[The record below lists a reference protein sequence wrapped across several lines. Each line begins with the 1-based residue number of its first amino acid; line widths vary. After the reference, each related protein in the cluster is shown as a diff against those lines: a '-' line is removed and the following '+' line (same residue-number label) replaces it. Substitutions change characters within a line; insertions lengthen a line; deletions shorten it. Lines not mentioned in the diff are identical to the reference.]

1 MKKLL
6 LTTAIAGVMVSG
18 SAFAQTSITGELRLN
33 YKTVSDA
40 TAAAGAVSPGGV
52 QGFGQEQQIN
62 FQTKGKLNVGGL
74 DYAAGFALENDGA
87 QATTLFNEN
96 TYMDFTNAS
105 SGTTISFS
113 RDHIQRSDSDRS
125 AAVLVGFS
133 PNELSSDGPVRT
145 IFSQNIGPSVGQAT
159 TASVLQKTPFGT
171 FSYSYAPTGNAVQ
184 TATGATSPISQT
196 SENTAENDEKSA
208 YEYGFTGDLGVKGLN
223 TYYFKSKQE
232 RNIASA
238 AAQTRDSDARSL
250 GVSYNFGQFSVGYAD
265 KKYNF
270 MITPV
275 ASTGLTAGT
284 NDIKEKHYGVAYAV
298 NNTLSIGAIYAKGDF
313 EGSAADQK
321 TKGVNLGY
329 NLGPV
334 AMTVGYA
341 RNTDV
346 GGTAGVEHDIGMVRF
361 IGAF

>member
-18 SAFAQTSITGELRLN
+18 SAFAQTTITGELRLN
-33 YKTVSDA
+33 YKTVHDA
-40 TAAAGAVSPGGV
+40 TAANGAASPGGV

-74 DYAAGFALENDGA
+74 DYAAGFSLENDGT
-87 QATTLFNEN
+87 QSTTLFNEN

-105 SGTTISFS
+105 SGTTISIS
-113 RDHIQRSDSDRS
+113 RDHIQRSDTDRS

-159 TASVLQKTPFGT
+159 TVSIIQATPIGN

-196 SENTAENDEKSA
+196 SENTAENDEESA
-208 YEYGFTGDLGVKGLN
+208 YEYGFTGGFGVKGLN
-223 TYYFKSKQE
+223 TYYFKSKQD
-232 RNIASA
+232 RNIGQAT
-238 AAQTRDSDARSL
+238 QLRDSDARSM
-250 GVSYNFGQFSVGYAD
+250 GISYNMGQFTVGYAD

-270 MITPV
+270 MIAPV

-298 NNTLSIGAIYAKGDF
+298 NSNLSIGAIYAKGDF
-313 EGSAADQK
+313 TGAAADQT
-321 TKGVNLGY
+321 TKGVNIGY

-341 RNTDV
+341 QNKDV

>member
-1 MKKLL
+1 
-6 LTTAIAGVMVSG
+6 MVSG
-18 SAFAQTSITGELRLN
+18 SAFAQTTITGELRLN
-33 YKTVSDA
+33 YKAV
-40 TAAAGAVSPGGV
+40 GAIGPSGTGAIN
-52 QGFGQEQQIN
+52 GFGQEQQIN
-62 FQTKGKLNVGGL
+62 VQTKGKLNVLGL

-87 QATTLFNEN
+87 QSTTLFNEN

-113 RDHIQRSDSDRS
+113 RDHIQRSDTDRS

-159 TASVLQKTPFGT
+159 TVSIIQATPIGN

-184 TATGATSPISQT
+184 TATGATSPVSQT
-196 SENTAENDEKSA
+196 SENTAESDEESA
-208 YEYGFTGDLGVKGLN
+208 YEYGFTGGFGVKGLN
-223 TYYFKSKQE
+223 TYYFKSEQKKSAGV
-232 RNIASA
+232 AS
-238 AAQTRDSDARSL
+238 QIKDSEARSM
-250 GVSYNFGQFSVGYAD
+250 GISYNMGQFSVGYAD

-313 EGSAADQK
+313 TGSTVDQK

-346 GGTAGVEHDIGMVRF
+346 GGTAGVEQDIGMVRF

>member
-40 TAAAGAVSPGGV
+40 TAAAGATSPGGI

-62 FQTKGKLNVGGL
+62 IQTKGKLNVLGL
-74 DYAAGFALENDGA
+74 DYAAGFSLENDGA

-105 SGTTISFS
+105 LGTTISFG

-159 TASVLQKTPFGT
+159 TASILQKTPFGT
-171 FSYSYAPTGNAVQ
+171 LSYSYAPTGNAVQ
-184 TATGATSPISQT
+184 TATGATSPVSQT

-223 TYYFKSKQE
+223 TYYFKSEQKKSAGV
-232 RNIASA
+232 AS
-238 AAQTRDSDARSL
+238 QIKDSEARSM
-250 GVSYNFGQFSVGYAD
+250 GISYNMGQFSVGYAD

-298 NNTLSIGAIYAKGDF
+298 DKNLSIGAIYATGDF
-313 EGSAADQK
+313 TGSAADQK

-341 RNTDV
+341 KNTDV

>member
-18 SAFAQTSITGELRLN
+18 SAFAQTTITGELRLN
-33 YKTVSDA
+33 YKDLSDA
-40 TAAAGAVSPGGV
+40 TVAAGASPSGIR
-52 QGFGQEQQIN
+52 GFGQEQQIN
-62 FQTKGKLNVGGL
+62 IQTKGKLNVGGL
-74 DYAAGFALENDGA
+74 DYAAGFSLENDGA

-105 SGTTISFS
+105 SGTTISIS

-133 PNELSSDGPVRT
+133 PNELSSDGVVRT

-171 FSYSYAPTGNAVQ
+171 LSYSYAPTGNAVQ

-196 SENTAENDEKSA
+196 SENTAENDEESA

-223 TYYFKSKQE
+223 TYYFKSKQKRSE
-232 RNIASA
+232 LVV
-238 AAQTRDSDARSL
+238 AQLRDSDARSM

-270 MITPV
+270 MIVPV

-284 NDIKEKHYGVAYAV
+284 ADVSEKHFGAAYAV
-298 NNTLSIGAIYAKGDF
+298 NNNLSIGAIYAKGDF
-313 EGSAADQK
+313 DGAATEQK
-321 TKGVNLGY
+321 TKGVNIGY

-334 AMTVGYA
+334 ALTVGYA
-341 RNTDV
+341 KNTDV
-346 GGTAGVEHDIGMVRF
+346 GGTAGAAHDIGMVRF

>member
-40 TAAAGAVSPGGV
+40 TAANGATSPGGI

-62 FQTKGKLNVGGL
+62 IQTKGKLNVLGL
-74 DYAAGFALENDGA
+74 DYAAGMSLENDGA

-159 TASVLQKTPFGT
+159 TASILQKTPFGT
-171 FSYSYAPTGNAVQ
+171 LSYSYAPTGNAVQ
-184 TATGATSPISQT
+184 TATGSTSPISQT

-223 TYYFKSKQE
+223 TYYFKSEQK
-232 RNIASA
+232 RNNASA
-238 AAQTRDSDARSL
+238 AAQVRDSDARSL

-275 ASTGLTAGT
+275 SSTGATAGT

-298 NNTLSIGAIYAKGDF
+298 DKNLSIGAIYAKGDF
-313 EGSAADQK
+313 TGSVVDQK

-341 RNTDV
+341 KNTDV
-346 GGTAGVEHDIGMVRF
+346 GGTSGVEHDIGMVRF

>member
-18 SAFAQTSITGELRLN
+18 SAFAQTTITGELRLN
-33 YKTVSDA
+33 YKVLGNVKILDGEEST
-40 TAAAGAVSPGGV
+40 GAVR
-52 QGFGQEQQIN
+52 GFGQEQQIN

-74 DYAAGFALENDGA
+74 DYAAGFSLENDGT

-105 SGTTISFS
+105 SGTTLSIG
-113 RDHIQRSDSDRS
+113 RDHVQRSDSDRS

-159 TASVLQKTPFGT
+159 TASIIQATPIGN

-184 TATGATSPISQT
+184 SATGATSPISQT
-196 SENTAENDEKSA
+196 SENTAENDEESA
-208 YEYGFTGDLGVKGLN
+208 YEYGFTGGFGVKGLN
-223 TYYFKSKQE
+223 TYYFKSKQD
-232 RNIASA
+232 RNTGQAT
-238 AAQTRDSDARSL
+238 QLRDSEARSM
-250 GVSYNFGQFSVGYAD
+250 GISYNMGQFTVGYAD

-270 MITPV
+270 MIAPV

-313 EGSAADQK
+313 DTSEATQK
-321 TKGVNLGY
+321 TKGVNIGY

-341 RNTDV
+341 QNTDV
-346 GGTAGVEHDIGMVRF
+346 GGTTGAENNQGMIRF

>member
-18 SAFAQTSITGELRLN
+18 SAFAQTTITGELRLN

-159 TASVLQKTPFGT
+159 TVSVIQATPIGN

-196 SENTAENDEKSA
+196 SENTAENDEESA
-208 YEYGFTGDLGVKGLN
+208 YEYGFTGGFGVKGLN
-223 TYYFKSKQE
+223 TYYFKSKQKKSTGV
-232 RNIASA
+232 AS
-238 AAQTRDSDARSL
+238 QLRDSDARSF
-250 GVSYNFGQFSVGYAD
+250 GVSYNMGQFSVGYAD

-284 NDIKEKHYGVAYAV
+284 NDISEKHYGVAYAV

-313 EGSAADQK
+313 AGSAADQK
-321 TKGVNLGY
+321 TKGVNVGY

-341 RNTDV
+341 RNSDV